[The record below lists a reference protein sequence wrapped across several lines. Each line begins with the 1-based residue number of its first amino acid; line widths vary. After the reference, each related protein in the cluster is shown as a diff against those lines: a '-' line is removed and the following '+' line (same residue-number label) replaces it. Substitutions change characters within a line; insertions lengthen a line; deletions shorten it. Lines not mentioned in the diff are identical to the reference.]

1 MQGQAHFGLPK
12 SLEYTDACMV
22 ISIIN
27 QKGGV
32 GKTTTALNLGAALA
46 EGGGKVQVLDADP
59 QQQSVAFE
67 VKGVQVLS
75 AVGKAAMKKAVDMS
89 QADWTLID
97 CPPFLSEAAP
107 ALPLSGLVIAPV
119 PLRFH
124 DLMGFALLRQTIDA
138 VRERGNPDLR
148 LKILITM
155 RDARIALQAEYET
168 QLRSAFPGELFEAVI
183 PRAAAFERAARE
195 RRSILEASPRSTGA
209 QSYRALAEEVR
220 HL

>member
-1 MQGQAHFGLPK
+1 MLGLGVIPIQVVQASEGLVSTQQEVCENKDLHGPIGRKYLQGQAHFGLPK

-97 CPPFLSEAAP
+97 CRPSCPKQRLPFPCP
-107 ALPLSGLVIAPV
+107 A
-119 PLRFH
+119 
-124 DLMGFALLRQTIDA
+124 
-138 VRERGNPDLR
+138 
-148 LKILITM
+148 
-155 RDARIALQAEYET
+155 
-168 QLRSAFPGELFEAVI
+168 
-183 PRAAAFERAARE
+183 
-195 RRSILEASPRSTGA
+195 
-209 QSYRALAEEVR
+209 
-220 HL
+220 